1 MDNVLERI
9 DENEESKSN
18 ADEEELEQA
27 IEAAGIEEY
36 QKND

>member
-9 DENEESKSN
+9 DENEESKD